1 METPGAMPTWAAS
14 AQIAMMIIISSNT
27 AVGIWPRH
35 QLDVLSDILHLQVNY
50 CLINLQIL
58 EQDKP
63 LDHLKWS
70 SGLSNQQ
77 FEIIRRRTF

>member
-35 QLDVLSDILHLQVNY
+35 QLVDLDVSVILIPHLFV
-50 CLINLQIL
+50 IIL
-58 EQDKP
+58 
-63 LDHLKWS
+63 
-70 SGLSNQQ
+70 
-77 FEIIRRRTF
+77 